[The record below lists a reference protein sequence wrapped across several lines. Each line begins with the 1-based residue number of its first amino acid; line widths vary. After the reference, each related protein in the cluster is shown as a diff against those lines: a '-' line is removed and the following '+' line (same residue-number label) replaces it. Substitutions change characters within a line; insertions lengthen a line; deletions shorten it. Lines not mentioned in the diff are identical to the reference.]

1 MPPGSRHPSGR
12 DQSHGGTRYWVMN
25 DEHPSPLNQLPEKA
39 GEIAQQA
46 STATREAIATARDRA
61 GAALATAREKT
72 NEAMHVARDR
82 ATEAYGVARDQTQK
96 ALHTAKD
103 KTNEALAQSGNYVK
117 ENPIPALLGAL
128 AVGIVVGIL
137 ISRKE
142 EERTFRQRFAEDPV
156 NTARGAVFAAL
167 APIAEKLHDQ
177 YDMAR
182 SGAQHAVNRINTRQN
197 RRAVDDIVSQARRT
211 ASHLKFW

>member
-1 MPPGSRHPSGR
+1 M
-12 DQSHGGTRYWVMN
+12 RYWVMS
-25 DEHPSPLNQLPEKA
+25 DELPSPLSQLPEKA
-39 GEIAQQA
+39 GELAQQA

-61 GAALATAREKT
+61 GTAIATAREKT
-72 NEAMHVARDR
+72 NDAMHVARDR

-103 KTNEALAQSGNYVK
+103 KTNQALTQSGNYVK
-117 ENPIPALLGAL
+117 ENPIPTLLGAL
-128 AVGIVVGIL
+128 AVGIVVGVL

-156 NTARGAVFAAL
+156 NAARGAVFAAL

-177 YDMAR
+177 YDTAR

-197 RRAVDDIVSQARRT
+197 RRAVDDIFSQARRT

>member
-1 MPPGSRHPSGR
+1 MK
-12 DQSHGGTRYWVMN
+12 
-25 DEHPSPLNQLPEKA
+25 DELPSPLNELPEKA

-46 STATREAIATARDRA
+46 STATREALATARDRA

-82 ATEAYGVARDQTQK
+82 ATEAYGVARERTQQ

-103 KTNEALAQSGNYVK
+103 KTNEALTHSGNYVK

-128 AVGIVVGIL
+128 AVGIVVGVL

-182 SGAQHAVNRINTRQN
+182 SGAQHAVDRINTRQN
-197 RRAVDDIVSQARRT
+197 RRAVDDILSQARRT
-211 ASHLKFW
+211 ASQFKFW